1 MKTNRATPVLW
12 VALSIL
18 LLPASAALAESGF
31 YIGGS
36 IGSAALEVDVVDPDL
51 DAFSFDENDFA
62 WKAYGGF
69 VWDLPLVDLGVEGGY
84 VDFGSPSTTRASTT
98 YQFDTTGWNIWGT
111 AGVDLGPV
119 GLYGKLGYIAW
130 DVEADSVGDVVDSF
144 SDDGSD
150 FGYGIG
156 AKFMLGS
163 FEIRGEYEIYDID
176 GADRL
181 DMLSAGVVWVF

>member
-1 MKTNRATPVLW
+1 MSMFRTRSAVVTA
-12 VALSIL
+12 VAVF

-31 YIGGS
+31 YVGGS
-36 IGSAALEVDVVDPDL
+36 IGSAALELDLFDPDL
-51 DAFSFDENDFA
+51 DAFDFDENDFA
-62 WKAYGGF
+62 WKIYGGY
-69 VWDLPLVDLGVEGGY
+69 VWDLPLIDLGVEGGY

-130 DVEADSVGDVVDSF
+130 DVKGDSVGDVVDSF

-150 FGYGIG
+150 LGYGIG

-176 GADRL
+176 GVDRL
-181 DMLSAGVVWVF
+181 DMFSAGVVWVF